1 MSNEIIVKE
10 NEPLKKIVDFF
21 GDSGVLT
28 YFSEQLGYAPDY
40 LQREALSFA
49 HKITL
54 HDMNEPKEERRFK
67 NTSAIS
73 KRQCFMSILQLGL
86 TTDARDLYYL
96 YNDKGTMTFDVSYKG
111 LIYIAECNGL
121 NVKGGLI
128 FEGDEFESNETSEGD
143 TYTIKRKNPFAR
155 KVKDLVGCYVYV
167 ISDKEKT
174 LFTFS
179 FEELE
184 KSKQAST
191 KKMSGKESPAWK
203 EYPLDMYLKCGIKK
217 GVKAAI
223 NKVRLNDSQKQAIE
237 TLFDEDYSEPQTK
250 VVQSAKTAELSC
262 EPVPANDDE
271 KKSKFEEL
279 RRKFDVRETTDE

>member
-54 HDMNEPKEERRFK
+54 HDMNETKEERKFK
-67 NTSAIS
+67 SASAIS

-128 FEGDEFESNETSEGD
+128 FKGDEFESNETSEGD

-155 KVKDLVGCYVYV
+155 KVTDLVGCYVYV

-184 KSKQAST
+184 KSKQASQR
-191 KKMSGKESPAWK
+191 KMFGKESPAWK
-203 EYPLDMYLKCGIKK
+203 DYPLDMYLKCGIKK

-223 NKVRLNDSQKQAIE
+223 NKIRLNDSQKQAIE
-237 TLFDEDYSEPQTK
+237 SLFDEDYSDNQPQY
-250 VVQSAKTAELSC
+250 VQSEKTADLSC
-262 EPVPANDDE
+262 ETINEDD
-271 KKSKFEEL
+271 KKSKFDEL
-279 RRKFDVRETTDE
+279 RKQFDIREQDDE